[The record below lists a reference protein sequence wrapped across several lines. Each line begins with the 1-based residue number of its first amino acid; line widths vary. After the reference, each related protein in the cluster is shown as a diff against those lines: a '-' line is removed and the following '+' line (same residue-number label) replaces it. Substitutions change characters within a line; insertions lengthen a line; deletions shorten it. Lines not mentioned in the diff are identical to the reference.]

1 MRSADTDALAPHL
14 EILTMTTTSQF
25 TSPKEL
31 FTAINDATGRFL
43 AMSVDCSK
51 YKSPRFSIVE
61 IFDEAERS
69 LDSRFGRPETFI
81 ATPGKDFE
89 VIDSHMTK
97 REMMAYL
104 KALWVT
110 VSAKAM
116 VTAERPSNL
125 IRATLPT
132 DDAGSIGN
140 QFVDLRIRIEVM
152 ETVRL
157 SMMATVTQ
165 QISASLYVRNWR
177 NSPEGREAMDRKGCG
192 EQDAYAER
200 CAKREETIRD
210 GICAVEDMTDA
221 IIAAGWTPVG
231 PTDADTSSVVTC
243 YGDAIYMRRNWGD
256 GFPDNALLNIHRE
269 ASDRARASLCCL

>member
-1 MRSADTDALAPHL
+1 
-14 EILTMTTTSQF
+14 MTTTSQF

-61 IFDEAERS
+61 IFDAAERS
-69 LDSRFGRPETFI
+69 LDSRFGRPETFVP
-81 ATPGKDFE
+81 TPGKDFE

-110 VSAKAM
+110 VSAKAI
-116 VTAERPSNL
+116 A
-125 IRATLPT
+125 
-132 DDAGSIGN
+132 N
-140 QFVDLRIRIEVM
+140 QFVEVRLPNEVM

-200 CAKREETIRD
+200 CEQREAQIRD
-210 GICAVEDMTDA
+210 GICAVEDMTNA
-221 IIAAGWTPVG
+221 ITAAGWTPVG
-231 PTDADTSSVVTC
+231 ASGDRTSEIVIH